1 MKRKY
6 FRWITYYFEH
16 LIFPVVFLLFAA
28 MMASS
33 FVNVISVTRS
43 LDLIGFSQLVR
54 YVFLFCFN
62 LLIAYFLFM
71 TKSGTK
77 VYPDRYSEVLVPIL
91 ATFWFFSYSLVEMIS
106 YKVNPF
112 FIPSKFV
119 ELLIPLGILVNLIGH
134 GISIV
139 GVLSLRQSF
148 GIITKVNEIITT
160 GLYGV
165 VRHPI
170 YFGYLIMTI
179 GFILMTPR
187 VIHCVVY
194 ALAVLLQIWRAKIE
208 ENKLV
213 ASSNEYRE
221 YMKKVP
227 FLVPDFRK
235 LLAVK
240 K

>member
-6 FRWITYYFEH
+6 FRWITYYLEH
-16 LIFPVVFLLFAA
+16 LIFPVVFIVFAA
-28 MMASS
+28 MMATS
-33 FVNVISVTRS
+33 FMDVIATSKN
-43 LDLIGFSQLVR
+43 LDLIRVSQLLR
-54 YVFLFCFN
+54 YIFLFFFN

-91 ATFWFFSYSLVEMIS
+91 ATFWFFSYSLVEMIP
-106 YKVNPF
+106 YDVNQLI
-112 FIPSKFV
+112 IPSS
-119 ELLIPLGILVNLIGH
+119 LLEFTVPLGVLVNLIGH
-134 GISIV
+134 GLSIV

-148 GIITKVNEIITT
+148 GIVTKVNEIITT

-170 YFGYLIMTI
+170 YFGYLVMTL

-194 ALAVLLQIWRAKIE
+194 VLAVLLQIWRAKIE
-208 ENKLV
+208 ESKLA
-213 ASSNEYRE
+213 ASSEQYKK
-221 YMKKVP
+221 YMKSVP
-227 FLVPDFRK
+227 FLVPDFKK
-235 LLAVK
+235 LLLRK
-240 K
+240 N